1 MYQHGESANGT
12 LGGIMKRLQLVCL
25 LGFLTVACRDIADP
39 RLRRGSLSAVV
50 DAAPGGVP
58 VAMAHNGAAPPAGRG
73 GGRPSAPPFCR
84 GLPGPSVAPRP
95 CSAHPPARAI

>member
-39 RLRRGSLSAVV
+39 RLRRGPLPGAIG
-50 DAAPGGVP
+50 AAAGGVG
-58 VAMAHNGAAPPAGRG
+58 VAVTSYWGGPPPSG
-73 GGRPSAPPFCR
+73 GGGGAFARPFFR
-84 GLPGPSVAPRP
+84 GLWWCRFRLGLGDPPPRV
-95 CSAHPPARAI
+95 SD